1 MYSVAD
7 ICLKHQKPEMNL
19 FNQTK
24 SGGEGGKNEEERA
37 SKYERGCGNDYEKT
51 GERKEKEPG
60 TMMKK

>member
-24 SGGEGGKNEEERA
+24 SGGGKRTRKKEPVNTREDVETIMR
-37 SKYERGCGNDYEKT
+37 KQEK
-51 GERKEKEPG
+51 ERKRNLAQ
-60 TMMKK
+60 